1 MNKNIITTTI
11 IALLIGS
18 AAGYWMAA
26 ENTDSK
32 QSVTSE
38 RKPVFYRNPMNPAIT
53 SQVPAKDEMGMEYI
67 PVFAEDSEAKGN
79 EPGERKALFYRNPM
93 NPAITS
99 PAPAQDEMGMDY
111 IPVYA
116 DDNSG
121 SEALAGTVR
130 IDPSIVQDMG
140 VRTVA
145 AKLTTL
151 SRNIRT
157 VGRVTY
163 DEQRVARLHPKYD
176 GWVEKL
182 FVNRTGD
189 SVRKN
194 DMLLSI
200 YSPQLVASQ
209 EEYLLALNNAEMLKN
224 SPFEDVRNGAESL
237 LQSSEQRLKLLDMP
251 EHQIR
256 NLKTKREITKGVHI
270 HSPFDGIVMNI
281 GAREGQ
287 RLTPETELYMI
298 ADLSRVWVI
307 VDIYEDD
314 MPWVREGDNAKVQVS
329 GIPGRIF
336 TGKVTQ
342 VYPYLEAKTRTIK
355 VRMEFANTDLALK
368 PEMFANV
375 EVLTNRQVDAVTIP
389 AEAIVR
395 TGTQEQV
402 FVQRS
407 PGMFDPRKVTVGVSA
422 NGQIQIVEGL
432 EEGEIV
438 VTSSQFLI
446 DSESKLKEATAK
458 MIDAAKQSPSEGAD
472 MMSNH
477 EMHPEMQMQHDHSS
491 MDMPEK
497 SDMHQNHNMDGDMDS
512 TSERESMNMP
522 MQHDHDSMDMPE
534 KSDMSE
540 MQDMH
545 QNHKMGGM
553 DMGSTE

>member
-1 MNKNIITTTI
+1 MNKNLITTTL

-26 ENTDSK
+26 EDTEETDSK
-32 QSVTSE
+32 QSASSE
-38 RKPVFYRNPMNPAIT
+38 RKPLFYRHPMNPEI
-53 SQVPAKDEMGMEYI
+53 SSPVPAKG
-67 PVFAEDSEAKGN
+67 
-79 EPGERKALFYRNPM
+79 
-93 NPAITS
+93 
-99 PAPAQDEMGMDY
+99 EMGMDY

-116 DDNSG
+116 EENAG
-121 SEALAGTVR
+121 SEALTGTVK
-130 IDPSIVQDMG
+130 IDPTIVQDMG
-140 VRTVA
+140 VRTTVA
-145 AKLTTL
+145 KRTTL

-189 SVRKN
+189 RVRKN

-200 YSPQLVASQ
+200 YSPQLVTSQ
-209 EEYLLALNNAEMLKN
+209 EEYLLALNNAEILKS
-224 SPFEDVRNGAESL
+224 SPFEDVRNGAASL

-256 NLKTKREITKGVHI
+256 NLKSKREITKGVHI

-281 GAREGQ
+281 GVREGQ

-314 MPWVREGDNAKVQVS
+314 MPWVRVGDKAKVKVS
-329 GIPGRIF
+329 GIPGRTF
-336 TGKVTQ
+336 TGNVTQ
-342 VYPYLEAKTRTIK
+342 IYPYLEAKTRTIK
-355 VRMEFANTDLALK
+355 VRMEFDNADLALK

-432 EEGEIV
+432 EEGDIV

-458 MIDAAKQSPSEGAD
+458 MINAAQPSPDDSSD
-472 MMSNH
+472 MMSEH
-477 EMHPEMQMQHDHSS
+477 KMQPEMSIQHDN
-491 MDMPEK
+491 MDMSGQHNHMDMTGQGDMHDGHDMSDMQDM
-497 SDMHQNHNMDGDMDS
+497 SDMHDMHRNHDMSGDMGS
-512 TSERESMNMP
+512 VSEHESMDMP
-522 MQHDHDSMDMPE
+522 MQHDHDSMDM
-534 KSDMSE
+534 
-540 MQDMH
+540 
-545 QNHKMGGM
+545 
-553 DMGSTE
+553 GSME

>member
-1 MNKNIITTTI
+1 MNKNIVTTTL

-18 AAGYWMAA
+18 AAGYWIAA
-26 ENTDSK
+26 GDTDTTDSM
-32 QSVTSE
+32 QSASSE
-38 RKPVFYRNPMNPAIT
+38 SIPLFYRNPMNPEIT
-53 SQVPAKDEMGMEYI
+53 SPVPAQDEMGMEYI
-67 PVFAEDSEAKGN
+67 PVYS
-79 EPGERKALFYRNPM
+79 
-93 NPAITS
+93 
-99 PAPAQDEMGMDY
+99 DENAG
-111 IPVYA
+111 
-116 DDNSG
+116 G
-121 SEALAGTVR
+121 EALTGTVR
-130 IDPSIVQDMG
+130 IDPTIVQDMG
-140 VRTVA
+140 VRTVV

-189 SVRKN
+189 RVRKN

-209 EEYLLALNNAEMLKN
+209 EEYLLALNNAEMLKS

-251 EHQIR
+251 EHQIT

-287 RLTPETELYMI
+287 RLTPKTELYMI

-314 MPWVREGDNAKVQVS
+314 MPWVRVGDKAKVQVS
-329 GIPGRIF
+329 GIPGRTF

-342 VYPYLEAKTRTIK
+342 IYPYLEAKTRTIK
-355 VRMEFANTDLALK
+355 VRMEFDNADLALK

-395 TGTQEQV
+395 TGAQEQV
-402 FVQRS
+402 FVQRA
-407 PGMFDPRKVTVGVSA
+407 PGMFDPRKVTVGVSS
-422 NGQIQIVEGL
+422 NGQIQIVDGI

-458 MIDAAKQSPSEGAD
+458 MIDAAQQSPDDSAETT
-472 MMSNH
+472 SNPNK
-477 EMHPEMQMQHDHSS
+477 HPEMQMQHDHSS
-491 MDMPEK
+491 MDMSGQDDMHDMSDM
-497 SDMHQNHNMDGDMDS
+497 SDMHQNHNMSGNMDS
-512 TSERESMNMP
+512 ASEHESMNMP
-522 MQHDHDSMDMPE
+522 MQHDHDSMDMSGQDDMQDI
-534 KSDMSE
+534 SDSN
-540 MQDMH
+540 DMH
-545 QNHKMGGM
+545 QHHNMEGM
-553 DMGSTE
+553 EPGLMDSGSMK